1 MEEYWNRFMETG
13 KIADYL
19 YYKKAAVSASIEGYV
34 TRRNTEKSIDAGG
47 CHEGEAIGKS
57 DYTDWHGAGSDTDR

>member
-19 YYKKAAVSASIEGYV
+19 YYKEAAMPVSAEDCVTCRKAAKCE
-34 TRRNTEKSIDAGG
+34 DAGG

-57 DYTDWHGAGSDTDR
+57 DYTDWHGAVSGTDR

>member
-47 CHEGEAIGKS
+47 
-57 DYTDWHGAGSDTDR
+57 